1 MLSGADA
8 ARVATAFDL
17 GPSESLTGPVARGV
31 IGQVWRL
38 ETDRGAWAVKEWFAQ
53 PDMDELAEGVEF
65 QDAAMAAGIAAP
77 VVVRTPNGDWA
88 VEIHGSPVRVQAW
101 VDLRDRDPSLDPA
114 AIGRLI
120 AALHQ
125 VPFEGTQP
133 LHEWYTEPI
142 GAARWDALITA
153 SQVADAPFAERFA
166 ARRDALVSLDAIV
179 EPPGATRT
187 CHRDLWSDNLRSTVD
202 GELCLIDWENCGL
215 ADPSMELAVVLWEFG
230 RTDPER
236 AHALSRAYVDAGG
249 PGRVRRRS
257 DFSMLIAQLGHI
269 GTQACGDWLDAQ
281 TDEDRRFAE
290 SWFGEFVDEPHT
302 IEQIEMLFDAA
313 AVP

>member
-1 MLSGADA
+1 MLSSADA
-8 ARVATAFDL
+8 AHVAAAFDL
-17 GPSESLTGPVARGV
+17 GAPESLTGPVARGV
-31 IGQVWRL
+31 LGQVWRL
-38 ETDRGAWAVKEWFAQ
+38 ETGRGPWAVKEWFAQ
-53 PDMDELAEGVEF
+53 PDMDELAEGVAF
-65 QDAAMAAGIAAP
+65 QDAAMAAGIVAP
-77 VVVRTPNGDWA
+77 PVVRTPNGDWA
-88 VEIHGSPVRVQAW
+88 VELRGAPVRVQAW

-114 AIGRLI
+114 GIGRVI

-142 GAARWDALITA
+142 GADRWDALITA

-166 ARRDALVSLDAIV
+166 ARRDALVALDAIV
-179 EPPGATRT
+179 EPPSAVRT

-230 RTDPER
+230 RTDRER
-236 AHALSRAYVDAGG
+236 ATALYRGYVDSGG
-249 PGRVRRRS
+249 AGRVHGRS

-269 GTQACGDWLDAQ
+269 GARACADWLDAR
-281 TDEDRRFAE
+281 TDEDRRFAA
-290 SWFGEFVDEPHT
+290 SWFGEFVDEIGRAH
-302 IEQIEMLFDAA
+302 
-313 AVP
+313 V